1 MENQHPPMSSWGRRI
16 LSDGFKI
23 RWYPVIGFC
32 QFLSDVFRLFTQFH
46 AEIRPTNSLISDR
59 IYYAGND
66 RIRLIWFG
74 RLRYDPWLSVARKS
88 PDSSPLN
95 WTWFPDKSPPITA
108 IGTCRNLSESV
119 NSGHRLLPFPITKI
133 RPESATC
140 DHRMTPASHV
150 NYYHSRNDVKRSNSV
165 G

>member
-1 MENQHPPMSSWGRRI
+1 MSSWGRRI

-32 QFLSDVFRLFTQFH
+32 QFLSDVFRLFTKFH

-88 PDSSPLN
+88 PESTPLN
-95 WTWFPDKSPPITA
+95 WTWFPDKSPPITV
-108 IGTCRNLSESV
+108 IGMCRNLSEST
-119 NSGHRLLPFPITKI
+119 NSGHQLLPFPIKKI
-133 RPESATC
+133 RSESATY

-150 NYYHSRNDVKRSNSV
+150 NDCHSRNDIKRSNSF